1 MEGSVDVPRAPAGL
15 DRLNG
20 ASGKGPPVAAA
31 APEVLRRRL
40 AIWAGAMALLAWL
53 MMSVGAYVRASES
66 GLGCPDWPACHGAL
80 VAGGHHAMT
89 EEIHRWVGTVLVVG
103 VVGLAL
109 VILRR
114 YRRERRLVRP
124 TWWML
129 GLLALQVVLGGV
141 TVLLKNV
148 SWTVVAH
155 YGGASLLIASIAL
168 VSVRLAS
175 SSREVPRRDSIS
187 RLIDWFAAL
196 SYGLLLAGSTLANT
210 DSDDVCGRSYP
221 LCRGTLTPE
230 LNHNVVI
237 NLTHRIWA
245 AAMLVL
251 ALWVYARCRRERAAQ
266 RPIVIA
272 AGACAGLFVVQAGLG
287 AVDAASGGGLA
298 IDVVH
303 SSVASFTWLVLAFLL
318 ALSHTLSPEPR
329 RPQPAA

>member
-1 MEGSVDVPRAPAGL
+1 MEGRVDVPDAPPALSG
-15 DRLNG
+15 LNG
-20 ASGKGPPVAAA
+20 AAGSGPPVAAA
-31 APEVLRRRL
+31 APQALRRRL
-40 AIWAGAMALLAWL
+40 AIWAAAMALLAWL
-53 MMSVGAYVRASES
+53 MMTVGAYVRASES
-66 GLGCPDWPACHGAL
+66 GLGCPDWPACHGQL
-80 VAGGHHAMT
+80 LAGGHHAMT

-109 VILRR
+109 MILRR
-114 YRRERRLVRP
+114 YRGERRLIRP

-168 VSVRLAS
+168 VSVRLAA
-175 SSREVPRRDSIS
+175 SSRLPPRRDSLS
-187 RLIDWFAAL
+187 RLIDWFAGL

-210 DSDDVCGRSYP
+210 DSDEVCGRSYP

-245 AAMLVL
+245 GAMLVL
-251 ALWVYARCRRERAAQ
+251 ALWVYARCRRERASQ

-272 AGACAGLFVVQAGLG
+272 ASVCAVLFVIQAGLG
-287 AVDAASGGGLA
+287 AVDAATGGGLA

-303 SSVASFTWLVLAFLL
+303 SSVASFTWLALAFLL
-318 ALSHTLSPEPR
+318 ALSRTLSLDPR
-329 RPQPAA
+329 PPQRAA

>member
-1 MEGSVDVPRAPAGL
+1 MEGRVDVPSTPAAL
-15 DRLNG
+15 QQLNG
-20 ASGKGPPVAAA
+20 AAGAGPPLAAA
-31 APEVLRRRL
+31 APGALRRRL
-40 AIWAGAMALLAWL
+40 AIWAGAMAGLAWL
-53 MMSVGAYVRASES
+53 MMTVGAYVRASES
-66 GLGCPDWPACHGAL
+66 GLGCPDWPACHGQL

-109 VILRR
+109 LILRR
-114 YRRERRLVRP
+114 YRGERRLIRP

-168 VSVRLAS
+168 VSVRLAAGPQ
-175 SSREVPRRDSIS
+175 EPPRRDSLS
-187 RLIDWFAAL
+187 RLIDWFAVL
-196 SYGLLLAGSTLANT
+196 SFGLLLAGSTLANT
-210 DSDDVCGRSYP
+210 DSDNVCGRSYP
-221 LCRGTLTPE
+221 LCHGTLTPD

-245 AAMLVL
+245 GAMLVL

-266 RPIVIA
+266 RPIVTA
-272 AGACAGLFVVQAGLG
+272 ATACAVLFLIQAGLG
-287 AVDAASGGGLA
+287 AVDAATGGGLA

-303 SSVASFTWLVLAFLL
+303 SSIASLTWLVLAFLL
-318 ALSHTLSPEPR
+318 ALSRTLTPDPRSPR
-329 RPQPAA
+329 PAA